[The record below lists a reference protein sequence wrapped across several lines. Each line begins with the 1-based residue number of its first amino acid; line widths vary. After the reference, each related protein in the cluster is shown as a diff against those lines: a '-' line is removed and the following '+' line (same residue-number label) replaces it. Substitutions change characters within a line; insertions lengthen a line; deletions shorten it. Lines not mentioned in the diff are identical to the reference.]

1 MGVLSA
7 MCNTHQRL
15 AGTGLL
21 VAALL
26 LVAEVLLCGPRA
38 ASAQDHAG
46 VSTEVVEPADYRIDH
61 YRSPVPKTLQGARVV
76 DTAAASA
83 LFKAGGAIFI
93 DVYPQAP
100 KPAGL
105 PAGTIWRRPKHLSID
120 GAAWLPNVG
129 YGKLAAEPE
138 AYFKSNIERL
148 TGGARDKTLA
158 FFCLRDCW
166 MSWNAAKRALEWG
179 YANVVWYPDGTDG
192 WQEIGGTLVD
202 ATPAPGADGKVPE

>member
-1 MGVLSA
+1 MRVSRHAIHHCGRCVAVFGLASVLALGAMIGGV
-7 MCNTHQRL
+7 R
-15 AGTGLL
+15 G
-21 VAALL
+21 VA
-26 LVAEVLLCGPRA
+26 
-38 ASAQDHAG
+38 AQDHTAI
-46 VSTEVVEPADYRIDH
+46 SIEVVEPADYRIDH
-61 YRSPVPKTLQGARVV
+61 YRSPVPRTLAGARVV
-76 DTAAASA
+76 DKAAAEV
-83 LFKAGGAIFI
+83 LYKDGGAVFI

-120 GAAWLPNVG
+120 GAVWLPNVG

-138 AYFKSNIERL
+138 VYFKSNLERL
-148 TGGARDKTLA
+148 TGGNRDKALVM
-158 FFCLRDCW
+158 FCLRDCW

-179 YANVVWYPDGTDG
+179 YRNVVWFPDGTDG